1 MLSAIYGSRRPR
13 RPPSA
18 LEQHRAKR
26 WSRPF
31 RLADLGAWAARKSK
45 DAAAA
50 APSARAGA
58 RVPLLV
64 RAAATLTW
72 PDDPVR
78 AGRLP
83 IDWPGLLAAG
93 YPDPRSPDSRSV
105 DELNRMAGP
114 LVRQAFAAHAGRRDR
129 IVLITSAG
137 PAEGRSFI
145 AISLA
150 LGLAR
155 ERPVLLVDADP
166 GAAGTSARFNL
177 AAPKGLSEA
186 LADPTLGP
194 DRLIARTELDRLAL
208 LGPGAPRSDLLRLI
222 ASRRMVQL
230 LHDLL
235 GEEPDRVV
243 LIDGPPLCRPEAQA
257 LALFAGQVV
266 LVVAAGKTPRSA
278 VESAFERLGERPN
291 VNLLLNRAPVT
302 R

>member
-1 MLSAIYGSRRPR
+1 
-13 RPPSA
+13 
-18 LEQHRAKR
+18 
-26 WSRPF
+26 
-31 RLADLGAWAARKSK
+31 
-45 DAAAA
+45 
-50 APSARAGA
+50 
-58 RVPLLV
+58 
-64 RAAATLTW
+64 
-72 PDDPVR
+72 
-78 AGRLP
+78 
-83 IDWPGLLAAG
+83 
-93 YPDPRSPDSRSV
+93 
-105 DELNRMAGP
+105 MAGP

-129 IVLITSAG
+129 IALVTSAG
-137 PAEGRSFI
+137 PAEGKTFI

-208 LGPGAPRSDLLRLI
+208 LGPGEPRSDLLGLI

-235 GEEPDRVV
+235 GTDPERLIV
-243 LIDGPPLCRPEAQA
+243 IDGPPLCRPEAQA

-266 LVVAAGKTPRSA
+266 LVVAAGKTSRGA
-278 VESAFERLGERPN
+278 VESALERLGERSN